1 MATKKG
7 RSIVW
12 TIIGVAII
20 FIASSLALSA
30 CALDPKEETACT
42 DPQCGTLHWRREE
55 SQFVQYEIVED
66 TVVFEYAICFENH
79 TRYDIK
85 ITYLAARFKKSELK
99 KWVEYQKTFTG
110 VCQNDSSDV
119 IIKAGEK
126 VSIPYSFEG
135 KYLGGEVNETLS
147 IPNSILF
154 ASSIHDEADTN
165 TTGQGD
171 GSVVPEYQSIEP

>member
-12 TIIGVAII
+12 IIIGVAII

-30 CALDPKEETACT
+30 CSFAQKETACT
-42 DPQCGTLHWRREE
+42 DPQCGALHWWREE
-55 SQFVQYEIVED
+55 SQFVQYEIVEN

-85 ITYLAARFKKSELK
+85 ITYLGARFKKSELK

-110 VCQNDSSDV
+110 VCQYDSPDV

-135 KYLGGEVNETLS
+135 KYLGGEVNENLS

-154 ASSIHDEADTN
+154 ASRIHDETDTN

-171 GSVVPEYQSIEP
+171 GSVVP